1 MSGRQAPA
9 VRRVLYMKQRIISIL
24 AVITLIIGLSLLL
37 YPTISNYF
45 NSTKQRRA
53 IYNYVATVE
62 TISEEDYSDI
72 LEKAE
77 RYNAALAASPPKLM
91 ELTDRQLAE
100 YMSILDV
107 TGTGIIGYISI
118 PTADISLPVYHG
130 TSEAVLQV
138 GAGHLEGSSFPIA
151 GDSVHALISGHRGL
165 PSALLFTNLDMLEVG
180 DTFTVH
186 VLDEAYTYRI
196 YDIETVLPSDLYS
209 LNIQQGKDLCT
220 LITCTPYGINSHRL
234 LIHGE
239 RIFIPEIEEKL
250 AIQSGARFIDCWK
263 VVLILEIPILIISV
277 VVFTRRTK
285 KMR

>member
-1 MSGRQAPA
+1 
-9 VRRVLYMKQRIISIL
+9 MKQRIISIL

-77 RYNAALAASPPKLM
+77 RYNAALAVSPVNLM
-91 ELTDRQLAE
+91 DLTDSQLAE
-100 YMSILDV
+100 YNSILDV

-118 PTADISLPVYHG
+118 PVADISLPVYHG

-138 GAGHLEGSSFPIA
+138 GAGHIEGSSFPIA
-151 GDSVHALISGHRGL
+151 GESVHALISGHRGL
-165 PSALLFTNLDMLEVG
+165 PSAMLFTNLDMLEVG
-180 DTFTVH
+180 DTFTMH

-196 YDIETVLPSDLYS
+196 YNIETVLPSDLYS
-209 LNIQQGKDLCT
+209 LTIQQGKDLCT

-250 AIQSGARFIDCWK
+250 AIQSGAMFIDCWK
-263 VVLILEIPILIISV
+263 VVLILEIPVLILSV

>member
-1 MSGRQAPA
+1 MPGPCAPA

-77 RYNAALAASPPKLM
+77 RYNAALAVSPPKLM
-91 ELTDRQLAE
+91 ELTDSQLAE
-100 YMSILDV
+100 YNSILDV

-138 GAGHLEGSSFPIA
+138 GAGHIEGSSFPIA
-151 GDSVHALISGHRGL
+151 GESVHALISGHRGL
-165 PSALLFTNLDMLEVG
+165 PSAMLFTNLDMLEVG
-180 DTFTVH
+180 DTFTMH

-209 LNIQQGKDLCT
+209 LNIRQGKDLCT

-250 AIQSGARFIDCWK
+250 AIQSGARFVDCWK
-263 VVLILEIPILIISV
+263 VVLILEIPILFISV

-285 KMR
+285 RLR

>member
-1 MSGRQAPA
+1 
-9 VRRVLYMKQRIISIL
+9 MKQRIISIL
-24 AVITLIIGLSLLL
+24 AVITLIIGLTLLL

-72 LEKAE
+72 LEKATQ
-77 RYNAALAASPPKLM
+77 YNAAIAASPPKLM
-91 ELTDRQLAE
+91 ELTDSQRAE

-107 TGTGIIGYISI
+107 TGTGVIGYISI
-118 PTADISLPVYHG
+118 PAADISLPVYHG

-151 GDSVHALISGHRGL
+151 GDSVHTLISGHRGL

-180 DTFTVH
+180 DTFTMH

-250 AIQSGARFIDCWK
+250 AIQSGARFIDSWK
-263 VVLILEIPILIISV
+263 IVLVFEVPVLIISV
-277 VVFTRRTK
+277 VFFTRRTK
-285 KMR
+285 KTR